1 MLAASPAPWQVNPV
15 PDPEAASPTGQTG
28 GASRAVRG
36 PQSLVRPQPTKQVT
50 TIFFFPCC
58 WFNSV
63 STSGN
68 TYTLRKRSLG

>member
-1 MLAASPAPWQVNPV
+1 MLAVSPAPWQVNPV

-50 TIFFFPCC
+50 TFFYPP
-58 WFNSV
+58 V
-63 STSGN
+63 AGLIQ
-68 TYTLRKRSLG
+68 YLPQGTLTP